1 LLFRAGQ
8 SLFRDD
14 GKNDEDGGMSLYICL
29 RKEERK
35 RFFQDKKRKQ
45 FKMKGNMRSLVL
57 AVAAVI
63 ASATM
68 SIASAQS
75 SNNSVKNQNE
85 INFSKLSYALNLTPA
100 QVNQVYDITSDF
112 QANMQASN
120 TDKQVMKSIYS
131 NLAQMKGTLTQEQ
144 YLKYVAMINLTANNQ
159 MTTNDTEGYFAQ
171 K

>member
-1 LLFRAGQ
+1 
-8 SLFRDD
+8 
-14 GKNDEDGGMSLYICL
+14 
-29 RKEERK
+29 
-35 RFFQDKKRKQ
+35 
-45 FKMKGNMRSLVL
+45 MRSLVL

-75 SNNSVKNQNE
+75 SNNSVMNQNE
-85 INFSKLSYALNLTPA
+85 INFSKLSYALNLTPS

-159 MTTNDTEGYFAQ
+159 MTSNDTEGYFAQ

>member
-1 LLFRAGQ
+1 MTKKTMKRAECRRT
-8 SLFRDD
+8 FA
-14 GKNDEDGGMSLYICL
+14 C
-29 RKEERK
+29 ERRNERGSSK
-35 RFFQDKKRKQ
+35 TKKRKQ

-75 SNNSVKNQNE
+75 SNNSVMNQNE
-85 INFSKLSYALNLTPA
+85 INFSRLSYALNLTPA

-112 QANMQASN
+112 QTNMQASKS
-120 TDKQVMKSIYS
+120 DKQMMKSIYS

-159 MTTNDTEGYFAQ
+159 MTTNDAEGYFAQ